1 MKTDYR
7 QQTLMANSFST
18 KSDSLL
24 TFAKVMEHFFFS
36 CYNWGY
42 ETPWEP
48 KRAGEAATKRHRAI
62 EKGES
67 KSVGCCPVAGGI
79 QELRLTMV
87 PRIPRKGSQW
97 PAPPGRSRAADKALV
112 KTERRFGQ
120 VATRWAAV
128 VWISDRSLDPAAG
141 GSDNS
146 EGIWRSISSQ
156 PRLAV
161 AFGDGVELPK
171 AGTSSLT
178 AERRRDCSL
187 EAAPLAAYKKTPQDL
202 APPCSSWMKV
212 DFCSFRR
219 SPALGLQRARPPIV
233 TTSINSIGFRR

>member
-1 MKTDYR
+1 MER
-7 QQTLMANSFST
+7 FSF
-18 KSDSLL
+18 
-24 TFAKVMEHFFFS
+24 F
-36 CYNWGY
+36 CYNRGY
-42 ETPWEP
+42 ATPWKP

-67 KSVGCCPVAGGI
+67 KSVGRCPLAGGI
-79 QELRLTMV
+79 QKLRLAMV
-87 PRIPRKGSQW
+87 SRIPRKGPQW
-97 PAPPGRSRAADKALV
+97 PTPPGSSRAADKALI

-120 VATRWAAV
+120 VTTRWATG

-141 GSDNS
+141 GSGNS
-146 EGIWRSISSQ
+146 EGIWHSISSQ

-171 AGTSSLT
+171 AGTPGLT

-187 EAAPLAAYKKTPQDL
+187 EAPPLAAYKKTQQDL
-202 APPCSSWMKV
+202 APLCSFWMKV
-212 DFCSFRR
+212 AFCSFRR
-219 SPALGLQRARPPIV
+219 SPALGLRRGRPPIV